1 MEMRTCSF
9 TQLLMMIM
17 TTTLGLYQCLPSNAN
32 PASIRVHILNG
43 KSDVLKIIYHDNVVG
58 YVNVYVCVMYE
69 NLRIFLFGLQGM
81 RNF

>member
-1 MEMRTCSF
+1 
-9 TQLLMMIM
+9 MMIM

-58 YVNVYVCVMYE
+58 YVNVYVCVCVMDE
-69 NLRIFLFGLQGM
+69 NLGGLGIGYKG
-81 RNF
+81 